1 MKNLLNY
8 LRARSKSKNPM
19 DELPYEII
27 FIENDNRYIFKSV
40 SDVLNDLDV
49 CDLLSR
55 YVVYDMEP
63 NCDRYFVKKISNT
76 EKADSLSAI
85 TLYDIFMIPSVYDI
99 DLKSKDSI
107 PSFKL
112 KIKVPYGCI
121 NDYTNEEEKL
131 FELSKKFYIDS
142 FEFGDDRII
151 INAKANL
158 EDWIELKENNKI
170 VYKQCELPQTLKVS
184 GFC

>member
-1 MKNLLNY
+1 MKNLLSY
-8 LRARSKSKNPM
+8 LRARSKSEHSI

-27 FIENDNRYIFKSV
+27 SIENDSRYIFKFV
-40 SDVLNDLDV
+40 SDILNDLDV
-49 CDLLSR
+49 CNLLSR
-55 YVVYDMEP
+55 YAVYDMEP

-76 EKADSLSAI
+76 EKADSLLAI

-121 NDYTNEEEKL
+121 SDYTNEEEKL

-158 EDWIELKENNKI
+158 KDWTELKETNKI
-170 VYKQCELPQTLKVS
+170 VYKECKDFANLMDYL
-184 GFC
+184 